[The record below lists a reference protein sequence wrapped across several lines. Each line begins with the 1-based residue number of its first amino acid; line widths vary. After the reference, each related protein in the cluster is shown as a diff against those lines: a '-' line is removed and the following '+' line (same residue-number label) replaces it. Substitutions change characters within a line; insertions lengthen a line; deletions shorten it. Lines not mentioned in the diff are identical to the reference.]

1 MQAVS
6 SVSDMSEIAAR
17 PPSPV
22 AAQPPVLPSPPS
34 CPPPGSSLPV
44 HSMPPLCANLY
55 YAFQGT
61 VVLYYKIKTIFF
73 IFCVCLLCFICV
85 KSIVN
90 ILQCSTI

>member
-1 MQAVS
+1 MRAVL

-17 PPSPV
+17 PPSSV
-22 AAQPPVLPSPPS
+22 TAQPPALPSPPS

-55 YAFQGT
+55 YAFQGI

-73 IFCVCLLCFICV
+73 IFGVFYVLFV
-85 KSIVN
+85 
-90 ILQCSTI
+90 